1 VTGRGR
7 LVALVAVGLL
17 AAGLAA
23 AAFYGLSHVS
33 ASAAAGRR
41 ITDLAG
47 RQVTVPAEVKRLVAL
62 GPGALRLVAYLRATD
77 RVVGIE
83 DLERRMAR
91 DVFVRPYASTL
102 DEDFLKLPVVG
113 TGGPGALPDPEKL
126 IMCRPDLIVAVALDP
141 AQLDNVQERTG
152 VPAVYLSYGE
162 LGVWREEA
170 RKSLSLLGELL
181 GRRERA
187 AALNAYVTSLEG
199 GLRKRTAGI
208 PAGKRPAAYFG
219 GISYKGS
226 HGIESTQAGYPPGCL
241 AGARN
246 VADSLGKKGHFFVD
260 REQLLVWDPDFV
272 FVDAGSRLI
281 LERDFDKNRKFY
293 RLLGAA
299 GAGRTFS
306 LLPYNYY
313 NTNMELSLI
322 NAWFIGKTTYPDRF
336 ADVDLAEK
344 SGEII
349 EQFLGIRPDRE
360 IPACRRLRF
369 PETGPVSWK

>member
-336 ADVDLAEK
+336 ADVDLSEK

>member
-1 VTGRGR
+1 VSGRRRSVAIGVAV
-7 LVALVAVGLL
+7 LLALVL
-17 AAGLAA
+17 AAG
-23 AAFYGLSHVS
+23 AFHRLSRPFPS
-33 ASAAAGRR
+33 GAAGRK

-47 RQVTVPAEVKRLVAL
+47 RRVVVPAKVKRLVAL
-62 GPGALRLVAYLRATD
+62 GPGALRLVAYLGATD

-83 DLERRMAR
+83 DIERRMAR
-91 DVFVRPYASTL
+91 DTFVRPYAVTL
-102 DEDFLKLPVVG
+102 GKEFLKLPVVG

-126 IMCRPDLIVAVALDP
+126 IMCRPDLIVAVAFDSS
-141 AQLDNVQERTG
+141 QLNNVQGRTG

-181 GRRERA
+181 DRRERA

-199 GLRKRTAGI
+199 DLRRRTAGI

-260 REQLLVWDPDFV
+260 REQLLVWNPDFV

-281 LERDFDKNRKFY
+281 LERDFEKNRKFY

-299 GAGRTFS
+299 GEGKAFS

-313 NTNMELSLI
+313 NTNMELALI
-322 NAWFIGKTTYPDRF
+322 NAWFIGKTLYPGRF
-336 ADVDLAEK
+336 ADIVMEQK
-344 SGEII
+344 SGEIM
-349 EQFLGIRPDRE
+349 ERFLGVRPDRE
-360 IPACRRLRF
+360 TPACRRLRF

>member
-1 VTGRGR
+1 MTGRGR